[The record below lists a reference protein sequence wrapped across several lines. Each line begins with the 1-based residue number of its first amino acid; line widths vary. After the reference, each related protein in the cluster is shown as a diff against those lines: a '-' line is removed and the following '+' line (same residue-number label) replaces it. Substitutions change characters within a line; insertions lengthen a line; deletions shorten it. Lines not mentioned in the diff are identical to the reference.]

1 MKIENY
7 GFVFGVDYDES
18 NVIEIVRTIRDGMLA
33 RSDWTQ
39 LPDSPLTE
47 SQRAEWATYRQA
59 LRDITATYAD
69 NLLEAEFPDQ
79 PGTPPQTPEIPVE

>member
-7 GFVFGVDYDES
+7 GYVLNIDYNES
-18 NVIEIVRTIRDGMLA
+18 NVIEIIRGIRDGMLS

-47 SQRAEWATYRQA
+47 EKRAEWATYRQA
-59 LRDITATYAD
+59 LRDITETYAE
-69 NLLEAEFPDQ
+69 NLLDTEFPN
-79 PGTPPQTPEIPVE
+79 PPEEPDIIEE